1 MGCYRAAVERMSATR
16 ARGPITDVLVFV
28 IAAAVAGAL
37 ALPPLAANDFDV
49 TALLRV
55 GGYSASRSFVEQ
67 DFEDPVLTEDAGH
80 DGQQFYVIA
89 ATFPHLSDATDHVD
103 KLRYRGRR
111 ILFPALVSP
120 LPRGAPLA
128 WGMLVVNVAAV
139 GAAAVAVGRLAARLG
154 ASRWLGL
161 SVAVTPAMVDSVQ
174 GVLGDAIAFAF
185 AIWGVVVWRRRPW
198 LAAALFLAAALSRE
212 TALVVPL
219 ACALVATGR
228 ARIPPLA
235 AIGGWIAWAAFAMR
249 WLPATPGASS
259 NNLLRDVTMQLEI
272 PFSEWWRQGL
282 TSPSIVLGLVLLGGS
297 LMAAWTLRRPLP
309 EVSLW
314 LLADLVVLVTA
325 DAGIVD
331 RPFNFARVVPMAV
344 PAIALA
350 FGLIRTSGTG
360 PTGAATYAGPMTPR
374 RSTPGHA

>member
-1 MGCYRAAVERMSATR
+1 MEPSSSPRGRGRA
-16 ARGPITDVLVFV
+16 TDVLVFLLAFV
-28 IAAAVAGAL
+28 IAGAL
-37 ALPPLAANDFDV
+37 AVPPLAANGFDV

-55 GGYSASRSFVEQ
+55 GGVSASRSFVEE
-67 DFEDPVLTEDAGH
+67 DFDDPVLTEDAGH

-89 ATFPHLSDATDHVD
+89 ATFPHLADAQGHVD

-111 ILFPALVSP
+111 ILFPALVSA

-128 WGMLVVNVAAV
+128 WGMLAVNLAAV
-139 GAAAVAVGRLAARLG
+139 GAAAVAVGRLASRLG
-154 ASRWLGL
+154 ANRWLGL

-174 GVLGDAIAFAF
+174 GVLGDATAFAF
-185 AIWGVVVWRRRPW
+185 AVWGVVVWRRRPW
-198 LAAALFLAAALSRE
+198 LGAALFLAAALARE
-212 TALVVPL
+212 TSLVVPL

-228 ARIPPLA
+228 DRIPPLA
-235 AIGGWIAWAAFAMR
+235 AIGGWIGWAAFCTW

-259 NNLLRDVTMQLEI
+259 NNMFRDVAMQLEV

-282 TSPSIVLGLVLLGGS
+282 TSPSIVLGAVLLVGS
-297 LMAAWTLRRPLP
+297 LAAAWTLRRRLP

-350 FGLIRTSGTG
+350 FGVARSGGTG
-360 PTGAATYAGPMTPR
+360 ATGAATYAGPMARRQTAPR
-374 RSTPGHA
+374 HA